1 MTETAHSWA
10 KLRQVVIA
18 TTEHYA
24 DTTAVR
30 TAFGLGEGF
39 ADPELKKIS
48 LADATL
54 PVSAER
60 YLEIVGSTEE
70 QGPVGKWLGKI
81 GGRGGFVLSVQ
92 HPDPAGVRARAAE
105 LGVRVPIDELAFGK
119 VILQLHPKDVGLV
132 LEIDGIA
139 DPAEWFWD
147 DINPGPEPGAA
158 IDEILGVEVP
168 VADPAAMNL
177 LWHRLMDLGDPVE
190 SDLVDLSVA
199 YVRFVP
205 GGPSAD
211 WTVVLR
217 TASSAAADPGLAGI
231 TFRLV

>member
-1 MTETAHSWA
+1 MTAPTHSWA

-18 TTEHYA
+18 TTEHEA
-24 DTTAVR
+24 DTAAVR
-30 TAFGLGEGF
+30 TAFGFGEGF

-48 LADATL
+48 FLDTTL

-60 YLEIVGSTEE
+60 YLQVVGSTDA
-70 QGPVGKWLGKI
+70 QGPLGRWLAKI

-92 HPDPAGVRARAAE
+92 HPDPDGVRARARE

-119 VILQLHPKDVGLV
+119 MVLQLHPKDVGLV

-139 DPAEWFWD
+139 DPTQWFWD
-147 DINPGPEPGAA
+147 EIDPGPEPAAA
-158 IDEILGVEVP
+158 IDEILGVEVA
-168 VADPAAMNL
+168 VADPEAMTS
-177 LWHRLMDLGDPVE
+177 LWHRLLDLGAPAVPDE
-190 SDLVDLSVA
+190 IEMGGA
-199 YVRFVP
+199 FVRFMP

-217 TASSAAADPGLAGI
+217 TAASTARDPGLPGI
-231 TFRLV
+231 SFRLV